1 MAEAVDL
8 AAAVAA
14 PDVSW
19 DQGDIVEGVYF
30 AAFDKSMPAV
40 LVTPACDIEQDKV
53 ELWTFVVLFP
63 DVDVAKATV
72 AKDLADW
79 NLAPGT
85 APSKRQHEAL
95 AKALRSLVGQRLPRY
110 QWLPVRIGEVAG
122 HVADFT
128 CVTALPAEEVKH
140 TAKRVATLRSS
151 WREQLPARYSAFMA
165 RVGTLDFKGDVL
177 DAEID
182 RLISGVLAR

>member
-14 PDVSW
+14 PDASW
-19 DQGDIVEGVYF
+19 DQGDIVDGVYF

-53 ELWTFVVLFP
+53 DLWTFVALFP

-85 APSKRQHEAL
+85 APSKNQRASL
-95 AKALRSLVGQRLPRY
+95 AK
-110 QWLPVRIGEVAG
+110 GERHGRRAAATDERVCDTDRDDCLEADLDLAIEYAAGCGLSPDKDEDAASAYVDGFVAG
-122 HVADFT
+122 LESV
-128 CVTALPAEEVKH
+128 
-140 TAKRVATLRSS
+140 
-151 WREQLPARYSAFMA
+151 
-165 RVGTLDFKGDVL
+165 
-177 DAEID
+177 
-182 RLISGVLAR
+182 

>member
-8 AAAVAA
+8 AAAFAA
-14 PDVSW
+14 PDASW
-19 DQGDIVEGVYF
+19 DQGYIVDGVYF

-53 ELWTFVVLFP
+53 DLWTFVALFP

-72 AKDLADW
+72 TKELADW

-85 APSKRQHEAL
+85 QPSKNQRASL
-95 AKALRSLVGQRLPRY
+95 SKALRGLVGQRLPRY
-110 QWLPVRIGEVAG
+110 QWLPVKIGDVAG

-128 CVTALPAEEVKH
+128 CVTALPAEEVRQKV
-140 TAKRVATLRSS
+140 KRVATVRSS

-165 RVGTLDFKGDVL
+165 RVGTLDFKD
-177 DAEID
+177 DALVAEVD
-182 RLISGVLAR
+182 RLISGILAR